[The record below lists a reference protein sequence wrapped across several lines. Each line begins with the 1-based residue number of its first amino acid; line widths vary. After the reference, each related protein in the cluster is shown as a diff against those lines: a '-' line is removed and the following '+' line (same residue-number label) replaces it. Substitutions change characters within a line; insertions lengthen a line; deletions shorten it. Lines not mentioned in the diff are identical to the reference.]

1 MSSYRQAN
9 LKANVSL
16 EKDTG
21 QVPHDGKYH
30 LLVDGRS
37 AGDFK
42 TLKQAQ
48 EAYTQVLRDRNCEPP
63 HEMAPVSEE
72 VRKKMLREAVQKCYD
87 GETAGGLKVP
97 KRSGSRRFG

>member
-16 EKDTG
+16 ERDTEH
-21 QVPHDGKYH
+21 VPHDGKFH
-30 LLVDGRS
+30 LLVDGQATGVFR
-37 AGDFK
+37 

-48 EAYTQVLRDRNCEPP
+48 EAYSRILTERNCQASPDVL
-63 HEMAPVSEE
+63 PVTEE
-72 VRKKMLREAVQKCYD
+72 VRRKMLREAVQKCYD